1 MSGFLDAEQ
10 VLTSLGK
17 GESILT
23 KQIHYI
29 AFDEKITLDTL
40 SELES
45 QCLSLGY
52 SFNKVKIRQSH
63 HTHYPV
69 FIYII
74 KTEQTHPQPELKLS
88 RKAIRG

>member
-1 MSGFLDAEQ
+1 MTGFLDAEQ
-10 VLTSLGK
+10 VLASLGN

-23 KQIHYI
+23 KPIHYI
-29 AFDEKITLDTL
+29 AFDEKITPDTL

-45 QCLSLGY
+45 HCVNLGY
-52 SFNKVKIRQSH
+52 LFNKVKIRQSH
-63 HTHYPV
+63 HTRHPV

-74 KTEQTHPQPELKLS
+74 KTEQTHLQPELKLS